1 MRRTYSLKKTIIA
14 FCHKKAKLKAG
25 AEGDYRMRGLDG
37 ITNSVDMNL
46 SMLWELVM
54 VREASCVQSMGCKEL
69 DMTKRLNCLDKNM
82 KNIVSNG

>member
-1 MRRTYSLKKTIIA
+1 
-14 FCHKKAKLKAG
+14 
-25 AEGDYRMRGLDG
+25 MRGLDG